1 MSAEGWISL
10 GLSMFC
16 AVLTACVGPEWI
28 KAAGELDVLAMTSWT
43 ATFAFAGT
51 FVGIGI
57 GRIVGS
63 AKHERRP
70 GYFERKRIER
80 ENREREERERI
91 EREENLR
98 RLHRNWVLGF
108 NANMK
113 SFLYELAEADVM
125 EVPLNDDTARKLR
138 NKLTFMGECAIECTN
153 VGTIDGDECW
163 RVSLSDLGKQVVAE
177 CLNILK
183 EAEDFE
189 SR

>member
-43 ATFAFAGT
+43 ATFAFAGI

-63 AKHERRP
+63 AKHEHAP
-70 GYFERKRIER
+70 NYFERRRIER
-80 ENREREERERI
+80 EKREREERERI
-91 EREENLR
+91 EKEESDRRLR
-98 RLHRNWVLGF
+98 RNLVLGLDS
-108 NANMK
+108 NMK
-113 SFLYELAEADVM
+113 SFLYEIAEYDSI
-125 EVPLNDDTARKLR
+125 EVPLNDDHIKELR
-138 NKLTFMGECAIECTN
+138 SRLSLMGECAIECTN
-153 VGTIDGDECW
+153 VGTRDGDKYW

-177 CLNILK
+177 CSNILK
-183 EAEDFE
+183 EAKDFE